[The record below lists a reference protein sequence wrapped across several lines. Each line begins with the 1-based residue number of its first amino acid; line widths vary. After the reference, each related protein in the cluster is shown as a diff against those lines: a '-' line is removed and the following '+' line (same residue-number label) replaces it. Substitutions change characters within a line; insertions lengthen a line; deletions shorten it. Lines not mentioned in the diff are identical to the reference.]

1 MFDSF
6 IRYIDWHNL
15 NFLLLA
21 YYAPVGIYSTKLTM
35 ILPLAWFE
43 VIGIATVSVR
53 SLHGPATSQ
62 LTLSDMILP

>member
-35 ILPLAWFE
+35 ILPLAWYE
-43 VIGIATVSVR
+43 VIGIATVSVKA
-53 SLHGPATSQ
+53 L
-62 LTLSDMILP
+62 